1 MKFISFGLSGWVV
14 ALTLVFITSVQASI
28 DVYEFSTDERR
39 DQYLA
44 LTKELRCPKCQNQDI
59 ADSNAPIAQDM
70 RREVHRMVE
79 EGQSSEQVVQFMV
92 DRFGEFVSYKP
103 KVNASTFALWFG
115 PYILLV
121 LGLIVVAI
129 VAKKAHNKR
138 DSSLPSLS
146 AEEQSKLSQ
155 LLDDAESP
163 SSKASSESTKG
174 SSSA

>member
-1 MKFISFGLSGWVV
+1 MKLISLGLSAWVIV
-14 ALTLVFITSVQASI
+14 LSLAFGASVHASI
-28 DVYEFSTDERR
+28 DVYEFSTEDRR

-79 EGQSSEQVVQFMV
+79 DGQSSEQVVQFMV

-103 KVNASTFALWFG
+103 KVNASTYALWYG

-121 LGLIVVAI
+121 LGLIVVVI
-129 VAKKAHNKR
+129 VAKKARNKR
-138 DSSLPSLS
+138 DSSGPELS
-146 AEEQSKLSQ
+146 AEEENKLNQ
-155 LLDDAESP
+155 LLEDAELP
-163 SSKASSESTKG
+163 SSKASNKNTKG
-174 SSSA
+174 SP